1 MSISLQ
7 QIILSQFLIRH
18 PDLLLK
24 YAVVNQQWQHRIKK
38 LLYLCIQQLSLQNL
52 SHAIPFRT
60 LETFSSEEIV
70 ARYIEDRDVRHAYLE
85 DVYNYLV
92 KRKYF
97 KLVRQLLEEKVP
109 PLYDVVLSPPNS
121 ISETLLQMI
130 QHPLKLLTT
139 NLTTTSNES
148 YPTTTIGSDCVNLVI
163 SSFVEEILAPVYTPP
178 IQLFIVPCLA
188 KNVDFPFLYLQKY
201 FSEVITKSNSFLY
214 ASASMGG
221 HGSNSATIEDLRNI
235 TDDMKEVA
243 QAPAQC
249 FDSSYL
255 VNAFIKLDCMHL
267 EGVGASSLYARDY
280 IRVLAKLSN
289 NIRKL
294 PRRSAVSIF
303 RRSDDDV
310 VDGDSDSDSDSDSN
324 DTRRRSGT
332 GRYDAITADER
343 DCLLEVIQALNDD
356 ERALF
361 IVKSAV
367 ALVDDAEVLYS
378 LSRICHNLMLYHRSA
393 IFDYK

>member
-1 MSISLQ
+1 M
-7 QIILSQFLIRH
+7 
-18 PDLLLK
+18 
-24 YAVVNQQWQHRIKK
+24 VNQQWQHRIKK

-70 ARYIEDRDVRHAYLE
+70 ARYIEDRNVRHAYLE

-139 NLTTTSNES
+139 NLTATSNES

-201 FSEVITKSNSFLY
+201 FSEVITKSNNFMY
-214 ASASMGG
+214 ASMTGG
-221 HGSNSATIEDLRNI
+221 SGHSSSGGTAGAIDDHRNI

-267 EGVGASSLYARDY
+267 GRLGASSLYARDY

-303 RRSDDDV
+303 RQSDDDIA
-310 VDGDSDSDSDSDSN
+310 DDDSDSDSDSDSN
-324 DTRRRSGT
+324 DTRRRTGYGA

-343 DCLLEVIQALNDD
+343 DCLLEVVQALNDD
-356 ERALF
+356 ERAQL

-367 ALVDDAEVLYS
+367 ALVDDAEVLHS
-378 LSRICHNLMLYHRSA
+378 LSKICHNLMLYHRSA

>member
-1 MSISLQ
+1 M
-7 QIILSQFLIRH
+7 
-18 PDLLLK
+18 
-24 YAVVNQQWQHRIKK
+24 VNQQWQHRIKK
-38 LLYLCIQQLSLQNL
+38 LLFLCIQQLSLQNL

-70 ARYIEDRDVRHAYLE
+70 ARYIEDRNVRHAYLE

-97 KLVRQLLEEKVP
+97 KLVRRLLEDKVP

-139 NLTTTSNES
+139 NLTTTSSES

-188 KNVDFPFLYLQKY
+188 KNADFPFLYLQKY
-201 FSEVITKSNSFLY
+201 FSEVITKSNSFMY
-214 ASASMGG
+214 ASMTAGG
-221 HGSNSATIEDLRNI
+221 PGSDAGAIDEHRNI

-255 VNAFIKLDCMHL
+255 VDAFLKLDCLHL
-267 EGVGASSLYARDY
+267 ERLNASLLYARDY
-280 IRVLAKLSN
+280 VRVLAKLSN

-303 RRSDDDV
+303 RQSDDDIA
-310 VDGDSDSDSDSDSN
+310 DDDSESDNDSDSN
-324 DTRRRSGT
+324 DTRRRSGYRMA
-332 GRYDAITADER
+332 RYDAITADER

-356 ERALF
+356 ERAKLL
-361 IVKSAV
+361 VKSAV
-367 ALVDDAEVLYS
+367 ALVDDAEVLHS
-378 LSRICHNLMLYHRSA
+378 LSKICHNLMLYHRSA

>member
-1 MSISLQ
+1 M
-7 QIILSQFLIRH
+7 
-18 PDLLLK
+18 
-24 YAVVNQQWQHRIKK
+24 VNQQWQHRIKK

-70 ARYIEDRDVRHAYLE
+70 ARYIEDRNVRHAYLE

-121 ISETLLQMI
+121 ISETLFQMI

-139 NLTTTSNES
+139 NLTTTSSES

-188 KNVDFPFLYLQKY
+188 KNADFPFLYLQKY
-201 FSEVITKSNSFLY
+201 FSEVITNSNNFMY
-214 ASASMGG
+214 ASLTLGG
-221 HGSNSATIEDLRNI
+221 QGSGGIDEHRNI

-255 VNAFIKLDCMHL
+255 VNAFLKLDCLHL
-267 EGVGASSLYARDY
+267 ERVGSSLLYARDY

-303 RRSDDDV
+303 RQSDDEIAD
-310 VDGDSDSDSDSDSN
+310 DGSDSDSDPESN
-324 DTRRRSGT
+324 DTRRRAG
-332 GRYDAITADER
+332 YDTITPDER
-343 DCLLEVIQALNDD
+343 DCLLDVIQALNDD
-356 ERALF
+356 KRAQL
-361 IVKSAV
+361 VVNSAV
-367 ALVDDAEVLYS
+367 ALVDDAEVLHS
-378 LSRICHNLMLYHRSA
+378 LSKICHNLMLYHRSA